1 MQEINK
7 KINSLA
13 EEISKDTI
21 LTEVINPRELREFL
35 VTGMSDLLNRA
46 ILAER
51 DIYLKDNKQDS
62 ANGYSPER
70 AITLAT
76 APVRVNKLIKNNLNF
91 VQTTDSGFEE
101 IDSKGTLLRNKDF
114 IEITIDFPTKEKYI
128 LRDSIIEIYDY
139 EFNQSQIIEIT
150 DDNSFLFD
158 ILTNGIEADEIN
170 NMNDNS
176 FTVLKNDN
184 QFFINILSERSFSIS
199 YNDNMDYK
207 NLIVFE
213 VL

>member
-1 MQEINK
+1 MYKLVLFVLFSINLYSED
-7 KINSLA
+7 N
-13 EEISKDTI
+13 ISSI
-21 LTEVINPRELREFL
+21 
-35 VTGMSDLLNRA
+35 
-46 ILAER
+46 
-51 DIYLKDNKQDS
+51 
-62 ANGYSPER
+62 
-70 AITLAT
+70 
-76 APVRVNKLIKNNLNF
+76 NKLIKNNLHF
-91 VQTTDSGFEE
+91 VQTTYSGFEE
-101 IDSKGTLLRNKDF
+101 TDSKGTLIRNKDF

-139 EFNQSQIIEIT
+139 EFNQSQVIEIT

-170 NMNDNS
+170 NMNEKS

-184 QFFINILSERSFSIS
+184 QFFIHILSERSFSIS

>member
-1 MQEINK
+1 MYKLVLFVLLSINLY
-7 KINSLA
+7 S
-13 EEISKDTI
+13 EDSISSI
-21 LTEVINPRELREFL
+21 
-35 VTGMSDLLNRA
+35 
-46 ILAER
+46 
-51 DIYLKDNKQDS
+51 
-62 ANGYSPER
+62 
-70 AITLAT
+70 
-76 APVRVNKLIKNNLNF
+76 NKLIKNNLNF

-170 NMNDNS
+170 NMNENS
-176 FTVLKNDN
+176 FTLLKNDN
-184 QFFINILSERSFSIS
+184 QFFIHLLSERSFSIS